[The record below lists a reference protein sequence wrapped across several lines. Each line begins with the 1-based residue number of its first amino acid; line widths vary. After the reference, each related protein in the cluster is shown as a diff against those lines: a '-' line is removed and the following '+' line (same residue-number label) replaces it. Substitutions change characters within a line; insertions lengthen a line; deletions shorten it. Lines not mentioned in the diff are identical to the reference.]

1 MKTIMKNFISTLL
14 NTSAVVMLLLLAGCD
29 GSQQQ
34 LSESAMDMS
43 ASKHDQV
50 KEQVGE
56 VLQAFI
62 KASISRDY
70 RAYYALLSKQDK
82 AVKSL
87 SAFEQEKQAHG
98 VSLADAFYDR
108 INYRIEDI
116 IVDKDR
122 AKAVV
127 DYRFPNVEFMIKDM
141 FGLSILSDFTQ
152 DEIIK
157 MKAQLEQAYQDKPL
171 PMKASTRHFVLLKE
185 DQGWRVLLNWKKT
198 PEK

>member
-87 SAFEQEKQAHG
+87 SAFEQ
-98 VSLADAFYDR
+98 
-108 INYRIEDI
+108 
-116 IVDKDR
+116 
-122 AKAVV
+122 
-127 DYRFPNVEFMIKDM
+127 
-141 FGLSILSDFTQ
+141 
-152 DEIIK
+152 
-157 MKAQLEQAYQDKPL
+157 
-171 PMKASTRHFVLLKE
+171 
-185 DQGWRVLLNWKKT
+185 
-198 PEK
+198 